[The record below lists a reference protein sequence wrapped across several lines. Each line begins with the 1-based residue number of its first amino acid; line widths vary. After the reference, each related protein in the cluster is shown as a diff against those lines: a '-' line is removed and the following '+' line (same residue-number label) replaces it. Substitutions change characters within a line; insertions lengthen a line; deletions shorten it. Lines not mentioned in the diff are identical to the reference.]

1 MSGGEPSTRRIGRPR
16 AVESTLNI
24 EPVEHILLEAGR
36 LFTEQ
41 GFRGTTTREIAEAA
55 GLRQGSLYHYFARKD
70 DILAEL
76 LDRTVEAPL
85 QMAPLIDVAGA
96 SGAARLWALT
106 FLDVRNYC
114 SGPCN
119 LALLSRLPD
128 AQRPRFSEFWE
139 KRQRLQDWYG
149 RYLKIGKQEGNLRVD
164 DAELMKEFVFGLV
177 ESPVAWFDPKEH
189 DSLIVSRVTARSVL
203 LCALIDLQ
211 RLADIIEEGRELA
224 ARVPEPEPAVA
235 QPTAPDASAD

>member
-1 MSGGEPSTRRIGRPR
+1 MSGGEPSARRIGRPR
-16 AVESTLNI
+16 IVKDTLNI

-76 LDRTVEAPL
+76 LDRTVEPPL
-85 QMAPLIDVAGA
+85 QMARLIDVAGA

-114 SGPCN
+114 SGPYN
-119 LALLSRLPD
+119 LALLARLPD
-128 AQRPRFSEFWE
+128 AHRPPFSEFWE
-139 KRQRLQDWYG
+139 KRRRLQDWYG
-149 RYLKIGKQEGNLRVD
+149 RYLNLAKQEGTLRVD
-164 DAELMKEFVFGLV
+164 NPELMKEFVFGV
-177 ESPVAWFDPKEH
+177 VGSPVAWFDSNTH
-189 DSLIVSRVTARSVL
+189 DPLIVSRFTARSVL

-224 ARVPEPEPAVA
+224 ARVPEPAPAVV
-235 QPTAPDASAD
+235 QPAAPDAS